1 MAKIEAEDV
10 DLADKE
16 FTAVAACYDPYCNK
30 LDMFILMSH
39 PVFSFCAGRLMCLS

>member
-30 LDMFILMSH
+30 LDMFICPTLCF
-39 PVFSFCAGRLMCLS
+39 PFVPAG